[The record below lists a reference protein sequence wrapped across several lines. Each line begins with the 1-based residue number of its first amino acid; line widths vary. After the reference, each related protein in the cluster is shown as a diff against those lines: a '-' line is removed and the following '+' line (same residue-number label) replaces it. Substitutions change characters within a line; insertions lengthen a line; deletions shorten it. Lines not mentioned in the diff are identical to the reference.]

1 MRTQGRLRHIA
12 MGLVSTVLVACNGS
26 GGDNGIVPP
35 PGPGLGLVSTPPE
48 VLVLKGQQTC
58 DAFKSYVSD
67 SIADLILNV
76 GVVSCPSCAVRIGG
90 GTELAAAAATDAQS
104 FDAFTGTNSQEAGVD
119 EADHV
124 DVNADGYFFL
134 IDGRHLVVADGLPP
148 DGLSEIA
155 SLELKQ
161 SGYVEGLL
169 LDADNDRLVVVASDF
184 SFFDPLPL
192 SILPP
197 SRSATE
203 LLFID
208 VADPANPVIDRR
220 LSIEGFKLAVRR
232 IGDRIHAVAHTTP
245 AIPVSIYDNARLL
258 ELRQSLANAIASS
271 DEAAQTTLEG
281 EIRDLVDTLVA
292 ITDAGDYLPDITL
305 HVGAQDTAIGSPICA
320 DVAVP
325 DVTMPLALTSVT
337 SIDSDGTDVSSLK
350 VANNS
355 WNVYASEQNIYLTQ
369 TSGGWWFADRQ
380 RQQTAIHKI
389 AVGNGAPRSIATGL
403 VNGWAGS
410 PFQFGEHAGFLRV
423 VTSRSEFDPAAN
435 VFLRDN
441 NLYVLADDGVGSLD
455 VVGSELGFGAM
466 ETIFST
472 RLVGDR
478 GFVVTFRQIDPLFT
492 FDLSDP
498 RNPTLVGELEI
509 PGVSTYIHPIGDTHL
524 LTIGYDGNETRL
536 NGQFA
541 VSLFNVERLD
551 EPWLVD
557 RLVPQFDAHGF
568 AWTPAVWDHLAFN
581 FFPDAGTLT
590 VPVQYYASSWD
601 EHFSGFIAFSVDA
614 LTGILELGRL
624 DHSDL
629 ARQTHCIGPNALAPN
644 LCDSGIYLEAANPR
658 RAVSALVGDRAFIY
672 TLSNLGMK
680 VSPAVDF
687 ANPVATLPLPY
698 RNEYPWLVQ

>member
-1 MRTQGRLRHIA
+1 
-12 MGLVSTVLVACNGS
+12 
-26 GGDNGIVPP
+26 
-35 PGPGLGLVSTPPE
+35 
-48 VLVLKGQQTC
+48 
-58 DAFKSYVSD
+58 
-67 SIADLILNV
+67 
-76 GVVSCPSCAVRIGG
+76 
-90 GTELAAAAATDAQS
+90 
-104 FDAFTGTNSQEAGVD
+104 
-119 EADHV
+119 
-124 DVNADGYFFL
+124 
-134 IDGRHLVVADGLPP
+134 
-148 DGLSEIA
+148 
-155 SLELKQ
+155 
-161 SGYVEGLL
+161 
-169 LDADNDRLVVVASDF
+169 
-184 SFFDPLPL
+184 
-192 SILPP
+192 
-197 SRSATE
+197 
-203 LLFID
+203 
-208 VADPANPVIDRR
+208 
-220 LSIEGFKLAVRR
+220 
-232 IGDRIHAVAHTTP
+232 
-245 AIPVSIYDNARLL
+245 
-258 ELRQSLANAIASS
+258 
-271 DEAAQTTLEG
+271 
-281 EIRDLVDTLVA
+281 
-292 ITDAGDYLPDITL
+292 
-305 HVGAQDTAIGSPICA
+305 
-320 DVAVP
+320 
-325 DVTMPLALTSVT
+325 
-337 SIDSDGTDVSSLK
+337 
-350 VANNS
+350 
-355 WNVYASEQNIYLTQ
+355 
-369 TSGGWWFADRQ
+369 
-380 RQQTAIHKI
+380 
-389 AVGNGAPRSIATGL
+389 
-403 VNGWAGS
+403 
-410 PFQFGEHAGFLRV
+410 
-423 VTSRSEFDPAAN
+423 
-435 VFLRDN
+435 
-441 NLYVLADDGVGSLD
+441 VGSLD